1 MKTKKY
7 IKSLAIGLIKYVVT
21 GFIVAFGILAFSNK
35 EKSVTKASDKMK
47 LVPTKIKIIKN
58 KDQTLQSKKFY
69 QQLNTNTVRI

>member
-35 EKSVTKASDKMK
+35 
-47 LVPTKIKIIKN
+47 
-58 KDQTLQSKKFY
+58 DQTLQSKKFY